1 MAEQPPVQTH
11 IRKIR
16 IGTPVK
22 RVVGAGIQRLGD
34 LADVNVSALQH
45 GNIIQYNS
53 STGRW
58 EAVGEIEGIELKGGT
73 F

>member
-34 LADVNVSALQH
+34 LADVDVTGLQD
-45 GNIIQYNS
+45 GNLIQYNS

-58 EAVGEIEGIELKGGT
+58 EAIGTLEGVEVKGGT